1 LLGGREPL
9 VVDAGKPIVERLSA
23 VAGFGRREP
32 RQRVEKEASDDDKRR
47 EPEQA
52 G

>member
-1 LLGGREPL
+1 VL
-9 VVDAGKPIVERLSA
+9 AGKLIVQRLSP
-23 VAGFGRREP
+23 VARFAWREP
-32 RQRVEKEASDDDKRR
+32 RHHVEKEAGDDDKRR